1 MSERLSDDD
10 LRDILSDDD
19 AWVTRGEIQ
28 EMARELLAL
37 RSRVVEL
44 DAAASNAIGEALTLR
59 AKLSEWPWSLDA
71 GLSWSGFGISG
82 DTRSIAEVK
91 RLISVEGM
99 ADVLQKVVIEQ
110 RAQLASGPM
119 MPETPSE
126 AVIVA
131 AFTYAG
137 IPDDANDDEYRA
149 DFKGLW
155 SAIRSALM
163 QGQGRG

>member
-1 MSERLSDDD
+1 MSNNKLRMNAYYYGFDDTGID
-10 LRDILSDDD
+10 AIDRILSAVACAGKTFHHTECWNDEAKPYDGHFGRTPIEWIQNAADD
-19 AWVTRGEIQ
+19 A
-28 EMARELLAL
+28 
-37 RSRVVEL
+37 
-44 DAAASNAIGEALTLR
+44 
-59 AKLSEWPWSLDA
+59 AK
-71 GLSWSGFGISG
+71 
-82 DTRSIAEVK
+82 T
-91 RLISVEGM
+91 
-99 ADVLQKVVIEQ
+99 
-110 RAQLASGPM
+110 LASGPM

-137 IPDDANDDEYRA
+137 IPDDANDDKYRA